1 MFSTPKSLRSTAP
14 KGRSLTEYDSD
25 DEGDDL
31 KEKRRNQKREHEEQ
45 SKEGGAGGGDS
56 PLKSFKTQRILVYE
70 DSDDVLG
77 TIAAMKD
84 DGQEEVP
91 PLVEP
96 AAAESPK
103 PLSQPSVIV
112 LDEIEDGEGEPE

>member
-31 KEKRRNQKREHEEQ
+31 REKRRNQKREHEEQ

-56 PLKSFKTQRILVYE
+56 PLKSFKTQRTLSYE

-84 DGQEEVP
+84 DGQESLP
-91 PLVEP
+91 SL
-96 AAAESPK
+96 SPSLLL
-103 PLSQPSVIV
+103 LSSTKSRMEKASPNKTPV
-112 LDEIEDGEGEPE
+112 LDLSPTP